1 MTRLGGHGLQA
12 RCLLPVIRG
21 TSSPGTA
28 SKPFG
33 FQSFP
38 CYILDTWELQPNIW
52 SNF

>member
-1 MTRLGGHGLQA
+1 MVYRQA
-12 RCLLPVIRG
+12 VSSLYSRG
-21 TSSPGTA
+21 TSSPETA